1 MRQLFFGS
9 LFLLGMLTIFLMWY
23 FQFMNFDLGKFI
35 LWVLVGLF
43 VLGIYDV
50 LQKKHTILRNFPLV
64 GHFRYILESISPEI
78 QQYFIESNTDGRPF
92 SRNLRSLAYRRS
104 KNANDTHPF
113 GTQRDLNVVD
123 YMALRHS
130 IYAVSPDDIDPR
142 ITIGGEACLHPYS
155 SSIFNISAM
164 SFGSLSAN
172 AIKALNNG
180 AKKGNFYHNT
190 GEGGIS
196 TYHRQ
201 GGDLVWQIGTGYFGC
216 RDEHGNFDE
225 RKFSEKA
232 AWPEVKMIEIKLSQ
246 GAKPGHGGVLPGVKN
261 TPEIAGI
268 RGVKAGT
275 TILSPP
281 SHSAFSNEDQLID
294 FIAKLRK
301 LSEGKPIGFKL
312 CIGRTEEFIALCKS
326 MIAHQIFPDFITID
340 GAEGGTGAA
349 PLEFSD
355 SVGLPLEPSLIFV
368 RGTLVKFGLREKV
381 KIIASGKALSAFSIL
396 KYIALGADSCNSARG
411 FMFSLGCIQ
420 ALRCNTNDCPTGVAT
435 QKAALQKGLVV
446 TDKSERVYNF
456 HKNTIHAVKELLLA
470 IITPLNL
477 RFKISSE
484 GMKWSLW
491 QIDISLILSIHKF
504 S

>member
-1 MRQLFFGS
+1 
-9 LFLLGMLTIFLMWY
+9 MLTIFLMWY

-35 LWVLVGLF
+35 LWVLAALF
-43 VLGIYDV
+43 LLGVYDV
-50 LQKKHTILRNFPLV
+50 VQKKHAILRNFPLV
-64 GHFRYILESISPEI
+64 GHFRYLLESISPEI
-78 QQYFIESNTDGRPF
+78 QQYFIESNTDGKPF

-104 KNANDTHPF
+104 KNVNDTHPF
-113 GTQRDLNVVD
+113 GTQRDLSGID

-130 IYAVSPDDIDPR
+130 IYAVEPDKIDPR
-142 ITIGGEACLHPYS
+142 VVIGGESCRYPYS
-155 SSIFNISAM
+155 ASIFNISAM

-180 AKKGNFYHNT
+180 AKKGGFYHNT

-196 TYHRQ
+196 SHHLQ

-216 RDEHGNFDE
+216 RDEHGNFDAS
-225 RKFSEKA
+225 KFSEKA
-232 AWPEVKMIEIKLSQ
+232 ALPEVKMIEIKLSQ

-261 TPEIAGI
+261 TREIAEI

-275 TILSPP
+275 TVLSPP
-281 SHSAFSNEDQLID
+281 SHSAFKNEDELVS
-294 FIAKLRK
+294 FIQKLRE
-301 LSEGKPIGFKL
+301 LSNGKPIGFKL

-368 RGTLVKFGLREKV
+368 RGTLVKFGIRDKI

-396 KYIALGADSCNSARG
+396 KFIALGADTCNSARG

-435 QKAALQKGLVV
+435 QKAALTNGLVV

-456 HKNTIHAVKELLLA
+456 HKNTIHAVKELLGASGHHHTSELTIQDLVRGDEMVALA
-470 IITPLNL
+470 N
-477 RFKISSE
+477 RFFPDTVNT
-484 GMKWSLW
+484 
-491 QIDISLILSIHKF
+491 QV
-504 S
+504 